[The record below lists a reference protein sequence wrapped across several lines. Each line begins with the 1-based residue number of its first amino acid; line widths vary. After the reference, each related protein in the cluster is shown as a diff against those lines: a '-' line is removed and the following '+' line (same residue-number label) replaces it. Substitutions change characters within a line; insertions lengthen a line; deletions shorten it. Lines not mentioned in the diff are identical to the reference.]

1 MAKKATPT
9 FREIIADIRKG
20 RPAPVYILHGEEPYY
35 IDAIMDALESCVIEE
50 EDRDFNQTVFYGAES
65 VIDVVVAAA
74 QQFPVMAQRRLVLL
88 KEAQSMSRAKASLDK
103 LEGYM
108 LHPTGSTVLAIAF
121 KGDSLGATSKLIKAA
136 KEMPGAVIFSSPKLR
151 EWNLAAPVKDYCQSR
166 RIGIDEK
173 AVEMLTQFIGAD
185 LTALFAAIDKL
196 IIAGG
201 KDLQRISPADIERN
215 IGISKDYNTFEL
227 TEAVASKNYSKAML
241 IAEYFS
247 RNPNSNPTPVIFTQL
262 FNYFSRLMLAHMTT
276 DKSDASLMEVTQA
289 KSAYQLKEVRKGLAN
304 YSPAATIQAISAL
317 RRADAESKGIGS
329 YANQFDILKEL
340 IFRLFT
346 AR

>member
-1 MAKKATPT
+1 MAKKATT
-9 FREIIADIRKG
+9 SFRDIIADIRKG
-20 RPAPVYILHGEEPYY
+20 NPASVYILHGEEPYY
-35 IDAIMDALESCVIEE
+35 IDAITDALENYVIDKD
-50 EDRDFNQTVFYGAES
+50 DRDFNQTVFYGAEA
-65 VIDVVVAAA
+65 VMDVVVGTA
-74 QQFPVMAQRRLVLL
+74 QQFPVMAGRRLVLL
-88 KEAQSMSRAKASLDK
+88 KEAQSMLRAKASLDK
-103 LEGYM
+103 LEGYL
-108 LHPTGSTVLAIAF
+108 LHPTRSTVLAIAF

-136 KEMPGAVIFSSPKLR
+136 KELPDAVVFNSPKLR

-166 RIGIDEK
+166 RISIDDK
-173 AVEMLTQFIGAD
+173 AVDMLTQFIGAD
-185 LTALFAAIDKL
+185 LTSLFAAIDKL

-201 KDLQRISPADIERN
+201 KGLQRISPADVERN

-227 TEAVASKNYSKAML
+227 TEAVASKNYQKAML

-262 FNYFSRLMLAHMTT
+262 FNYFSKVILAHMSP
-276 DKSDASLMEVTQA
+276 DKSDATLMSLTQA

-304 YSPAATIQAISAL
+304 YSPNATLQAISAL
-317 RRADAESKGIGS
+317 RRADAESKGIAS